1 MRRTGFIFWLLS
13 FLLSLAQAQAPAIES
28 WDRRFGGT
36 NGDGVLAVFA
46 TYDGGVLLGGA
57 SRSNISGNKTQ
68 ANWDVAMHS
77 ADFWVVKID
86 ANGSKEWDKRFGGTS
101 DDAINSICATTDH
114 GYILGGTSASGIGG
128 DKTEACWGGC
138 DFWVVKIDSAGNKQW
153 DKRFGG
159 TLNDILTSVQ
169 QTKDGGYIMGGYS
182 NSPVSGDKTQPN
194 WDVSNFDDDYWVV
207 KIDSHGN
214 KQWDKRFGGLQED
227 GLISMYQT
235 YDGGYMLAGSSHSGQ
250 SGDISDTSYGNFDY
264 WVVKI
269 DSLGNKEWDKR
280 YGGTADDEL
289 AGMLALPDS
298 GYILAGTSS
307 SGIGGNKTSLGCGND
322 EYWAVKINA
331 LGVVKWDKAY
341 GGLQDDDLRSIAQTK
356 DNGMLMAGFSDSHP
370 SCDKTEANL
379 GYSQSW
385 IIKTDS
391 AGNKQW
397 DKTIFTLGF
406 GELEGYATETSDG
419 CYVIA
424 NSSTAAVG
432 GYKTQTPWDT
442 IGDYW
447 AVKFCFEGTPER
459 INNLPDTKLS
469 LSIYPNP
476 FNSELD
482 ITLTQQNLHSAA
494 VIITNILGQTIYTQ
508 HETNLS
514 PTYTTMLD
522 LSYLPNGVYFLEVVA
537 DGERMVREVVK
548 Q

>member
-1 MRRTGFIFWLLS
+1 MGF
-13 FLLSLAQAQAPAIES
+13 
-28 WDRRFGGT
+28 T
-36 NGDGVLAVFA
+36 
-46 TYDGGVLLGGA
+46 
-57 SRSNISGNKTQ
+57 
-68 ANWDVAMHS
+68 
-77 ADFWVVKID
+77 
-86 ANGSKEWDKRFGGTS
+86 
-101 DDAINSICATTDH
+101 
-114 GYILGGTSASGIGG
+114 
-128 DKTEACWGGC
+128 
-138 DFWVVKIDSAGNKQW
+138 
-153 DKRFGG
+153 
-159 TLNDILTSVQ
+159 
-169 QTKDGGYIMGGYS
+169 
-182 NSPVSGDKTQPN
+182 
-194 WDVSNFDDDYWVV
+194 
-207 KIDSHGN
+207 
-214 KQWDKRFGGLQED
+214 GGL
-227 GLISMYQT
+227 L
-235 YDGGYMLAGSSHSGQ
+235 LAGSSHSGQ

-514 PTYTTMLD
+514 PTYTKMLD
-522 LSYLPNGVYFLEVVA
+522 LSYLPNGVYFLEVVV